1 MQTAASFS
9 DFSLLDSIQKALV
22 AEGYQSPTPIQAQA
36 IPHLLLGRDVLG
48 CAKTGTGKTAAF
60 ALPVL
65 DRLGRAPRPPGARG
79 PRALVLTPTRE
90 LALQIAESFS
100 TYGKFLRVSNTTVFG
115 GVGQW
120 PQVEALRRGADIVV
134 ATPGRLLDL
143 MEQGH
148 VRFDGLEVL
157 VLDEAD
163 RMLDMGFIQPIRRIL
178 AALPRKRQNML
189 FSATMPPDIAQ
200 LASSLLVDPLKVAVD
215 PVGTPVAQ
223 ISQWVLFVNQ
233 GNKRAL
239 LSEVLRDPKME
250 RVVVFTRTKHGASRV
265 AEHLVRT
272 GISSEAIHGNKS
284 QGARQR
290 ALGGF
295 KDGRVRVLVATDI
308 AARGLDVDGITHVI
322 NFELP
327 NEPESYVHR
336 IGRTARAG
344 ASGVALSFCDQE
356 ERAYLRDIER
366 LIRTKVPVVEDHPFV
381 GVASAPQTESAGGGG
396 GGFGSRRPQHQHR
409 RAGGGGG
416 GSFGRGHGRR

>member
-1 MQTAASFS
+1 MTASPQTVASFAQL
-9 DFSLLDSIQKALV
+9 SLLDSIQKALI
-22 AEGYQSPTPIQAQA
+22 AEGYEQPTPIQAQA
-36 IPHLLLGRDVLG
+36 IPHLLRGRDVLG

-65 DRLGRAPRPPGARG
+65 DRLGRTPRAAGARG

-100 TYGKFLRVSNTTVFG
+100 TYGKYLRVANTTIFG
-115 GVGQW
+115 GVGQGA
-120 PQVEALRRGADIVV
+120 QVEALRRGADIVV

-143 MEQGH
+143 MQQGH

-178 AALPRKRQNML
+178 SVLPRKRQNML
-189 FSATMPPDIAQ
+189 FSATMPPDIAD

-223 ISQWVLFVNQ
+223 VAQWVLFVNQ

-250 RVVVFTRTKHGASRV
+250 RVVVFTRTKHGANRV
-265 AEHLVRT
+265 AEHLEKT
-272 GISSEAIHGNKS
+272 GVQAEAIHGNKS
-284 QGARQR
+284 QNARQR
-290 ALGGF
+290 ALSGF
-295 KDGRVRVLVATDI
+295 KEGRVRVLVATDI
-308 AARGLDVDGITHVI
+308 AARGIDIDGITHVI

-344 ASGVALSFCDQE
+344 AAGIALSFCDHD

-366 LIRTKVPVVEDHPFV
+366 LIRTQVPVVENHPYA
-381 GVASAPQTESAGGGG
+381 GAAAAAPSELSRSSGGGG
-396 GGFGSRRPQHQHR
+396 GGGGGARRPHSNPHR
-409 RAGGGGG
+409 
-416 GSFGRGHGRR
+416 SGRGWRR